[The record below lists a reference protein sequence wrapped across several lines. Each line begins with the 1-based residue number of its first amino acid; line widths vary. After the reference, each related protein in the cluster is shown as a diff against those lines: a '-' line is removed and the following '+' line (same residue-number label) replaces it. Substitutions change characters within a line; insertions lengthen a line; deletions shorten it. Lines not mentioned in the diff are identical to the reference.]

1 MTSKCSKLKWNHE
14 LRVSGLTAKF
24 WTFHSFVR
32 TLIFP
37 LKFFFENCTVLR
49 RKTNCA
55 TIRSF
60 LVATLVKLSSWP
72 ISAWKLTQ
80 FMVKCYIFPF
90 YSLYSLFLVLWVF
103 CFLHCL
109 MVPVQH
115 TCQCMSSLVYLFLH
129 LLLEPFSWESMKNF
143 SSPSKSPS
151 SFLLNLLFNL
161 HSCTGAKLNVAW
173 ENSHHLAMLP
183 LVSPPNDVWETSAEI
198 PYWWCVITQIWVE
211 TRHQYGISALISQT
225 SFGGENS
232 DSLGDR
238 RAASCESFM
247 RTLRPSNPVFGLAMS
262 GRVTTVHSYSL
273 RSCWNY
279 NNKMCKT
286 KRLSEFVSV
295 KYLDFL
301 S

>member
-1 MTSKCSKLKWNHE
+1 MPVVTSDRQQFSI
-14 LRVSGLTAKF
+14 VSNFISHRNDIKMFKTQVETWAACEWFNCKVFL
-24 WTFHSFVR
+24 TFHLFVR

-37 LKFFFENCTVLR
+37 LKFFFENCAALR

-60 LVATLVKLSSWP
+60 LVVTLVKLSSWP

-90 YSLYSLFLVLWVF
+90 YSLHSFFLVLWVF

-109 MVPVQH
+109 MIPVPH

-151 SFLLNLLFNL
+151 LFLLNLLFNL
-161 HSCTGAKLNVAW
+161 HSCTGAKLNAAW
-173 ENSHHLAMLP
+173 ENICHLVMLP

-198 PYWWCVITQIWVE
+198 PYWWCVITQIWVVLLIG
-211 TRHQYGISALISQT
+211 RSAWEIYFS
-225 SFGGENS
+225 
-232 DSLGDR
+232 
-238 RAASCESFM
+238 ESEALP
-247 RTLRPSNPVFGLAMS
+247 RS
-262 GRVTTVHSYSL
+262 G
-273 RSCWNY
+273 
-279 NNKMCKT
+279 
-286 KRLSEFVSV
+286 
-295 KYLDFL
+295 
-301 S
+301 